1 MIVIVNAESGDYLG
15 WGEPDT
21 IGEVIQDFA
30 GKPVI
35 ALAPETGDGVLD
47 GYVDHY
53 DGEDCWAGI
62 KYIPEAG
69 KFQVEFCCDSSSDL
83 DPVYQYENYY
93 EAVHKAK
100 SLVEPH
106 E

>member
-1 MIVIVNAESGDYLG
+1 MIHYLIFANTGEFAG
-15 WGEPDT
+15 WGDEST
-21 IGEVIQDFA
+21 IADILADFA
-30 GKPVI
+30 GQPVI
-35 ALAPETGDGVLD
+35 ALTPETDGILE
-47 GYVDHY
+47 GFVDHY
-53 DGEDCWAGI
+53 DGDACWAGI
-62 KYIPEAG
+62 KYVPEAG